1 MNSLV
6 IPSPAKIN
14 LFLKVVGKRPDGY
27 HDLVT
32 LLCRIG
38 LFDTVVLTFDQ
49 SGISVACSH
58 PSVPQDSGNTAYR
71 AASLFLNALSIH
83 NGVAIFVDKVI
94 PVAAGLG
101 GGSSNAAAVLMGLN
115 QYYGLPL
122 TDGNLMKIARK
133 VGADVPFFLFRHS
146 AIARG
151 IGDNLEAYED
161 LPPFF
166 VVLVRPIFEVS
177 TAWVYKNLNLGL
189 TNYEK
194 SFKNRYFERDFFKV
208 KDLLCN
214 DLEQVTIRKF
224 PQIKIVKQALLDLGA
239 ETALM
244 SGSGPSVFGLFK
256 DRQQAAK
263 AFYSIRHRERWDT
276 FLVELL
282 RP

>member
-1 MNSLV
+1 MNELV

-14 LFLKVVGKRPDGY
+14 LFLKVLGKRSDGY
-27 HDLVT
+27 HDIIS

-38 LFDTVVLTFDQ
+38 LFDTVVLSFDQ
-49 SGISVACSH
+49 SSITVECSH
-58 PSVPQDSGNTAYR
+58 PGVPEDPSNLAHH
-71 AASLFLNALSIH
+71 AASLFFDAVSIH
-83 NGVAIFVDKVI
+83 EGVAIFIDKVI

-115 QYYGLPL
+115 QHYGLPL
-122 TDGNLMKIARK
+122 KDKELMEIALE
-133 VGADVPFFLFRHS
+133 VGADVPFFLLRHS

-151 IGDNLEAYED
+151 IGGHLEVYED
-161 LPPFF
+161 LPPLS
-166 VVLVRPIFEVS
+166 VVLVRPTFEVS
-177 TAWVYKNLNLGL
+177 TAWVYKNLNLRL
-189 TNYEK
+189 TNCEK
-194 SFKNRYFERDFFKV
+194 SFKNRYFEQDFSKI

-244 SGSGPSVFGLFK
+244 SGSGPSVFGLFT
-256 DRQQAAK
+256 DEDQAK
-263 AFYSIRHRERWDT
+263 EAFNRVRHRERWDT
-276 FLVELL
+276 FLVALL